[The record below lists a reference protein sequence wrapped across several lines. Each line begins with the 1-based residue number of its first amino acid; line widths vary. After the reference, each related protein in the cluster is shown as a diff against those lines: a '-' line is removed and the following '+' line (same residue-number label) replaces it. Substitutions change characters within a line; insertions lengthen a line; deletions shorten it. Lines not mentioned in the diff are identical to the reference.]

1 MKVKKRNII
10 QLTITIM
17 VILNCIIYYL
27 YIKDVINIRVFSIA
41 DLNPYGGWSALK
53 SLFTDVSYRWRGMT
67 RAIALTISLTIVSF
81 FMGRIFC
88 GFVCPIGSLQ
98 DLFKHIGRKIRIKE
112 IQLIKYKGFNPEWIK
127 YAIFILLLILS
138 TVKLGN
144 YISPLSPWLAF
155 LNIFMGIKL
164 EIGLIVLILILILS
178 LFFKR
183 IFCRVFCPLGAF
195 QSLMYAIGPLKI
207 NRNKV
212 CNGCAI
218 CLEDCPVDI
227 KYGEELEI
235 SPECINCLKCTE
247 TRCVK
252 NSQGYSLK
260 FAGKKIKNSLYISLG
275 LGMLLS
281 IYILLPLL
289 VPYEGQNTIL
299 NMGNIETGV
308 YQSIGVGFG
317 GPMLIEVTVD
327 ENKLSK
333 IRVISHKETSGY
345 HEEVYKNMGQEIIDT
360 QNLNID
366 AISGATVTS
375 RGFLS
380 GVKNSV
386 SQAMNKD

>member
-1 MKVKKRNII
+1 MNVKKRNII

-27 YIKDVINIRVFSIA
+27 YMEDLIQIRIFSIA

-53 SLFTDVSYRWRGMT
+53 SLFTDVSYRWRGVT
-67 RAIALTISLTIVSF
+67 RAIALTISLTIVAF

-98 DLFKHIGRKIRIKE
+98 DFFKHIGSKIGIKE
-112 IQLIKYKGFNPEWIK
+112 KGIIKYQKFNPEWIK
-127 YAIFILLLILS
+127 YVILILLLILS

-164 EIGLIVLILILILS
+164 EIGLIVLIMILILS
-178 LFFKR
+178 LFIKR
-183 IFCRVFCPLGAF
+183 IFCRIFCPLGAF
-195 QSLMYAIGPLKI
+195 QSLMCAIGPSKI
-207 NRNKV
+207 SRNQV

-247 TRCVK
+247 TVCVK
-252 NSQGYSLK
+252 SSQGYSQK
-260 FAGKKIKNSLYISLG
+260 FAGKKIKNNLYITIG

-281 IYILLPLL
+281 IYLLLPLL
-289 VPYEGQNTIL
+289 FPYGGQSTII
-299 NMGNIETGV
+299 NIENLETGV
-308 YQSIGVGFG
+308 YKSIGVGFG
-317 GPMLIEVTVD
+317 GPMLIEVTV
-327 ENKLSK
+327 EMNKLSK
-333 IRVISHKETSGY
+333 IKVISHKETSGY
-345 HEEVYKNMGQEIIDT
+345 HEEVYKNMGREIIDT
-360 QNLNID
+360 QNLNVD
-366 AISGATVTS
+366 TISGATVTS